1 MRWGAVKYLLMGFAL
16 AGVGFAVGAKW
27 QGNGLGAADVFNQT
41 VVNPAAPHEATL
53 TVAKNDAPLS
63 LNPREGAESATP
75 SSANVAPAASAQL
88 TVLFSPEDPIQRT
101 LIGMINNAQRNILVQ
116 AYLLTDDTI
125 ANALIR
131 AHKRGVNVE
140 VLLDAQMVSNA
151 RGSDGVRL
159 YEAGIPVRLETRYEN
174 AHNKIMIFD
183 HDTANAAVVT
193 GSYNF
198 TYGAQRSNAENVVI
212 IRQSP
217 TVIKRYVD
225 NWRAHA
231 ADAVAYAGNPVS

>member
-1 MRWGAVKYLLMGFAL
+1 MRWSAAGYWLMGLVL
-16 AGVGFAVGAKW
+16 AGAGFAVGAKW
-27 QGNGLGAADVFNQT
+27 YARDGNSAEG
-41 VVNPAAPHEATL
+41 APHETAI
-53 TVAKNDAPLS
+53 TVANNDAMPS
-63 LNPREGAESATP
+63 VNIAASSQNTSSVTTTP
-75 SSANVAPAASAQL
+75 TPAPAQVTA
-88 TVLFSPEDPIQRT
+88 LFSPQDNIQRT
-101 LIGMINNAQRNILVQ
+101 LISMINNAQRNILVQ
-116 AYLLTDDTI
+116 AYLFTDDTI

-140 VLLDAQMVSNA
+140 ILLDSQVMSDAK
-151 RGSDGVRL
+151 GSDGIRL

-198 TYGAQRSNAENVVI
+198 TFGAQRSNAENVVI

-217 TVIKRYVD
+217 ATIKRYVD
-225 NWRAHA
+225 NWRKHA
-231 ADAVAYAGNPVS
+231 QESVAYAGNPVS

>member
-1 MRWGAVKYLLMGFAL
+1 MRWNAAGYWLMGLVL
-16 AGVGFAVGAKW
+16 AGAGFAAGAKW
-27 QGNGLGAADVFNQT
+27 YARDGRTAAN
-41 VVNPAAPHEATL
+41 APHDATITL
-53 TVAKNDAPLS
+53 AKNDAKS
-63 LNPREGAESATP
+63 NGSAVAIDDASKNTSTASNPPT
-75 SSANVAPAASAQL
+75 PAAAQVS
-88 TVLFSPEDPIQRT
+88 VLFSPQDNIQRT
-101 LIGMINNAQRNILVQ
+101 LVTMINNAQRNILVQ

-140 VLLDAQMVSNA
+140 VLLDAQVMSDA
-151 RGSDGVRL
+151 KGSDGIRL

-183 HDTANAAVVT
+183 HDTVQATVVT
-193 GSYNF
+193 GSYNY

-217 TVIKRYVD
+217 ATIKRYVE
-225 NWRAHA
+225 NWRQHA
-231 ADAVAYAGNPVS
+231 LESVAYAGNPVS

>member
-1 MRWGAVKYLLMGFAL
+1 M
-16 AGVGFAVGAKW
+16 
-27 QGNGLGAADVFNQT
+27 
-41 VVNPAAPHEATL
+41 
-53 TVAKNDAPLS
+53 
-63 LNPREGAESATP
+63 
-75 SSANVAPAASAQL
+75 
-88 TVLFSPEDPIQRT
+88 
-101 LIGMINNAQRNILVQ
+101 
-116 AYLLTDDTI
+116 
-125 ANALIR
+125 
-131 AHKRGVNVE
+131 NVE

>member
-1 MRWGAVKYLLMGFAL
+1 MRWGMVKYVLIGFAL
-16 AGVGFAVGAKW
+16 AGVGFAAGAKW
-27 QGNGLGAADVFNQT
+27 QGHDFGLNA
-41 VVNPAAPHEATL
+41 VVNQAAPHEAAI
-53 TVAKNDAPLS
+53 TVAKNDVS
-63 LNPREGAESATP
+63 P
-75 SSANVAPAASAQL
+75 SSEVTEGSKSTLQTGANVVSPVIPAAAQV
-88 TVLFSPEDPIQRT
+88 TVLFSPEDNIQRS
-101 LIGMINNAQRNILVQ
+101 LLGLINNAQRNILVQ
-116 AYLLTDDTI
+116 AYLFTDDTL

-140 VLLDAQMVSNA
+140 VLLDAQMVSNT

-183 HDTANAAVVT
+183 HDTANATVVT

-198 TYGAQRSNAENVVI
+198 TYGAQRSNAENLVI

-217 TVIKRYVD
+217 AAIKRYVD

>member
-1 MRWGAVKYLLMGFAL
+1 MRWGVVKYVLIGFAL
-16 AGVGFAVGAKW
+16 AGVGFAAGTQW
-27 QGNGLGAADVFNQT
+27 LGNGFSADAVLNQ
-41 VVNPAAPHEATL
+41 AAPHEAAI
-53 TVAKNDAPLS
+53 TVAKNDVSPS
-63 LNPREGAESATP
+63 LTVTEGSKSTIQ
-75 SSANVAPAASAQL
+75 SGANAVTPAAAQV
-88 TVLFSPEDPIQRT
+88 TVLFSPEDNIQRT
-101 LIGMINNAQRNILVQ
+101 LLGLINNAQRNILVQ
-116 AYLLTDDTI
+116 AYLFTDDTL

-140 VLLDAQMVSNA
+140 VLMDAQMLNNT

-159 YEAGIPVRLETRYEN
+159 SEAGIPVRLETRYEN
-174 AHNKIMIFD
+174 AHNKVMIFD

-198 TYGAQRSNAENVVI
+198 TYNAQRSNAENVVI

-217 TVIKRYVD
+217 AAIKRYVD

-231 ADAVAYAGNPVS
+231 ADAVAYSGNPVS

>member
-1 MRWGAVKYLLMGFAL
+1 MRWTAVGYWLMGLVL
-16 AGVGFAVGAKW
+16 AGAGFAAGAKW
-27 QGNGLGAADVFNQT
+27 YARDGNGAEGTL
-41 VVNPAAPHEATL
+41 HEAAI
-53 TVAKNDAPLS
+53 TVAKNDAMPS
-63 LNPREGAESATP
+63 VNIAASSKNTSSDTITP
-75 SSANVAPAASAQL
+75 TPASAQV
-88 TVLFSPEDPIQRT
+88 TALFSPQDHIQRT
-101 LIGMINNAQRNILVQ
+101 LITMINNAQRNILVQ
-116 AYLLTDDTI
+116 AYLFTDDTI

-140 VLLDAQMVSNA
+140 ILLDSQVMSDAK
-151 RGSDGVRL
+151 GSDGIRL

-198 TYGAQRSNAENVVI
+198 TFGAQRSNAENVVI

-217 TVIKRYVD
+217 ATIKRYVD
-225 NWRAHA
+225 NWRKHA
-231 ADAVAYAGNPVS
+231 QESVAYAGNPVS

>member
-1 MRWGAVKYLLMGFAL
+1 MRWGAVKYLLMGLAL

-27 QGNGLGAADVFNQT
+27 QGDGLGAADVFTQT
-41 VVNPAAPHEATL
+41 AVNPTAPHEASL
-53 TVAKNDAPLS
+53 TVAKNDASLR
-63 LNPREGAESATP
+63 LNPAQGSESATP
-75 SSANVAPAASAQL
+75 SSANAAPAASAQV
-88 TVLFSPEDPIQRT
+88 TALFAPEDPIQRT

-159 YEAGIPVRLETRYEN
+159 YEA
-174 AHNKIMIFD
+174 
-183 HDTANAAVVT
+183 DTANAAVVT

-217 TVIKRYVD
+217 TMIKRYVD

>member
-1 MRWGAVKYLLMGFAL
+1 MRWGAVKYVLMGFAL
-16 AGVGFAVGAKW
+16 AGVGFAVGARW
-27 QGNGLGAADVFNQT
+27 LGHGWGLDTLLNQT
-41 VVNPAAPHEATL
+41 EVNSTAPHEASL
-53 TVAKNDAPLS
+53 TVAKNDAPFR
-63 LNPREGAESATP
+63 LNPSAESESTTSSGANATA
-75 SSANVAPAASAQL
+75 SASAQL

-101 LIGMINNAQRNILVQ
+101 LIGMIDNAQRNILVQ
-116 AYLLTDDTI
+116 AYLLTDDTV

-140 VLLDAQMVSNA
+140 VLLDAQMVSNS

-159 YEAGIPVRLETRYEN
+159 YEAGIPVRLETRYDN

-183 HDTANAAVVT
+183 HDSANAAVLT

-198 TYGAQRSNAENVVI
+198 TYSAQRNNAENVVI
-212 IRQSP
+212 IRRSP

>member
-1 MRWGAVKYLLMGFAL
+1 MRWGVVKYVLIGFAL
-16 AGVGFAVGAKW
+16 AGVGFAAGTRW
-27 QGNGLGAADVFNQT
+27 LGNGLSADASVNQ
-41 VVNPAAPHEATL
+41 VAPHEAAI
-53 TVAKNDAPLS
+53 TVAKNNASPS
-63 LNPREGAESATP
+63 SEVTEGSKPTLQSGANAVTPATP
-75 SSANVAPAASAQL
+75 AAAQV
-88 TVLFSPEDPIQRT
+88 TVLFSPEDNIQRT
-101 LIGMINNAQRNILVQ
+101 LLGLINNAQRNILVQ
-116 AYLLTDDTI
+116 AYVFTDDTL

-140 VLLDAQMVSNA
+140 VLLDAQMLNNT

-159 YEAGIPVRLETRYEN
+159 SEAGIPVRLETRYEN
-174 AHNKIMIFD
+174 AHNKVMIFD

-198 TYGAQRSNAENVVI
+198 TYNAQRSNAENVVI

-217 TVIKRYVD
+217 ATIKRYVD

-231 ADAVAYAGNPVS
+231 ADAVAYSGNPVS

>member
-1 MRWGAVKYLLMGFAL
+1 MRWGVVKYVLIGFAL
-16 AGVGFAVGAKW
+16 AGVGFAAGTQWLGK
-27 QGNGLGAADVFNQT
+27 GLSADAVLNQ
-41 VVNPAAPHEATL
+41 AAPHEAAI
-53 TVAKNDAPLS
+53 TVAKNDVS
-63 LNPREGAESATP
+63 P
-75 SSANVAPAASAQL
+75 SSEVTEGSKSTLQTGANVVSPVIPAAAQV
-88 TVLFSPEDPIQRT
+88 TVLFSPEDNIQRS
-101 LIGMINNAQRNILVQ
+101 LLGLINNAQRNILVQ
-116 AYLLTDDTI
+116 AYLFTDDTL

-140 VLLDAQMVSNA
+140 VLLDAQMVSNT

-183 HDTANAAVVT
+183 HDTANATVVT

-198 TYGAQRSNAENVVI
+198 TYGAQRSNAENLVI

-217 TVIKRYVD
+217 AAIKRYVD